1 MFYGSLNKLKSKK
14 ESDMT
19 EIQYHLSS
27 IQEIIKSTE
36 NPSEIW
42 KVINKN
48 NLIQLLLILDIIKD
62 SGLMIEVAIALN
74 EIPIIVSS
82 VNEV

>member
-1 MFYGSLNKLKSKK
+1 MFYGSLNKLRNKK

>member
-1 MFYGSLNKLKSKK
+1 
-14 ESDMT
+14 MT

>member
-1 MFYGSLNKLKSKK
+1 MFYGSLNKLRNKK

-82 VNEV
+82 VHEV

>member
-1 MFYGSLNKLKSKK
+1 MFYGSLNKLRSKK

>member
-48 NLIQLLLILDIIKD
+48 NLIQLQFDFIFINIEKRLKDFIL
-62 SGLMIEVAIALN
+62 
-74 EIPIIVSS
+74 
-82 VNEV
+82 

>member
-1 MFYGSLNKLKSKK
+1 MFYGSLNKLRSKK

-19 EIQYHLSS
+19 EILYHLSS